1 MSLKNNPD
9 NLPKDYDLYCPAI
22 WKQVFMNTRGSIF
35 PCCEWTNIT
44 PTIKT
49 KLPQLSSHGPECT
62 DVLQEARETVMNGK
76 IPKGCLTCKIDES
89 KGVKSH
95 RQTLIDVLGAVDKKH
110 IKDNLVDAESIE
122 YLDIRLGNTCNFMC
136 NFCSPHNSHL
146 IGKEWIADKSGP
158 TPKDIAKQ
166 FLHRDSVKY
175 TLSKTISDHP
185 TKEKFIESIH
195 RYPNLKSVKIGGGE
209 PFFQKKQTFRII
221 EKIPY
226 KEKVELK
233 ILTNCSVYDEE
244 ILQVTN
250 NFREVNLALSIDAT
264 GRTLEISR
272 WKSNWKTIQE
282 NIRKL
287 KKWREHCNGNLKLS
301 LIPAMSVY
309 TILDLPNLLEFATE
323 QEIPTNVGFV
333 QDPESQM
340 INLIRGKYLIKLK
353 GKIHKKVVQGKI
365 RKDLVDL
372 DSIYGQLDY
381 ATLNNGIEKNII
393 ETFWYYQ
400 KYFERNR
407 KYSLKEELPELYSSI
422 KTV

>member
-136 NFCSPHNSHL
+136 NFCNPHNSHL
-146 IGKEWIADKSGP
+146 IGKEWIADKNGP
-158 TPKDIAKQ
+158 LPNDISKQ
-166 FLHRDSVKY
+166 FLHREDVKK

-185 TKEKFIESIH
+185 TKENFIESIH
-195 RYPNLKSVKIGGGE
+195 RYPNLRLVKIGGGE

-226 KEKVELK
+226 KEKVKLR

-250 NFREVNLALSIDAT
+250 YFREVNLALSIDAT